1 MNHYAN
7 YVRNTLL
14 KAISEMEQQM
24 EDFAKQ
30 SGHDFFKERENG
42 IPPMS

>member
-7 YVRNTLL
+7 YVRNTLF

-24 EDFAKQ
+24 EDFVKNP
-30 SGHDFFKERENG
+30 GHDFSRKGKMEFSG
-42 IPPMS
+42 